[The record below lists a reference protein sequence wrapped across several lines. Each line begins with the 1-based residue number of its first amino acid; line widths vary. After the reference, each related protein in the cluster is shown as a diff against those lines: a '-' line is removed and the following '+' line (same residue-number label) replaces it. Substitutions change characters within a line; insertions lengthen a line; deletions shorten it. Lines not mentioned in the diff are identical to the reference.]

1 MKNITTIK
9 KTAIEKTAM
18 KKITAKITTT
28 ALLFFLALFTLTT
41 CLKAQESGQQARKTG
56 WFVGVSPYFLGAKIK
71 TTTENTTLTERYTE
85 GTRTLDTT
93 SELFSG
99 EIAKASVE
107 FRSSE
112 DGDITSDATIDTF
125 AINAVLDV
133 CADGTYT
140 GAGSYFHR
148 DFHENSNTEPPGT
161 ENFGGD
167 ISICSNHFQG
177 LANPFSRSLTGVT
190 VDSATLSS
198 STTSENTPLTGN
210 GLQFGYNFKKFRV
223 SLNSHLW
230 SAGENK
236 LDSQLLLLDYFLP
249 YGLYAGGGFGTAKL
263 DTSIGSASKTA
274 PALHF
279 GYQHNFTNNFSLEAG
294 LLWFGASFSLE
305 KSAAAPEATISDIA
319 ILDPDPIDSSALVG
333 GIITITVVGIYSFQD
348 NRDGNALTM
357 DYSNVDNRILVTRT
371 LTATYGAIVESPG
384 DPIETTTPTKITH
397 ELEAPTSIFI
407 RFVWKF
413 R

>member
-1 MKNITTIK
+1 MKNITAMQ
-9 KTAIEKTAM
+9 KTAIE
-18 KKITAKITTT
+18 KITAKITTT

-41 CLKAQESGQQARKTG
+41 CLKAQESGQTRKQG

-161 ENFGGD
+161 ENFG
-167 ISICSNHFQG
+167 
-177 LANPFSRSLTGVT
+177 
-190 VDSATLSS
+190 
-198 STTSENTPLTGN
+198 
-210 GLQFGYNFKKFRV
+210 
-223 SLNSHLW
+223 
-230 SAGENK
+230 
-236 LDSQLLLLDYFLP
+236 
-249 YGLYAGGGFGTAKL
+249 
-263 DTSIGSASKTA
+263 
-274 PALHF
+274 
-279 GYQHNFTNNFSLEAG
+279 
-294 LLWFGASFSLE
+294 
-305 KSAAAPEATISDIA
+305 
-319 ILDPDPIDSSALVG
+319 
-333 GIITITVVGIYSFQD
+333 
-348 NRDGNALTM
+348 
-357 DYSNVDNRILVTRT
+357 
-371 LTATYGAIVESPG
+371 
-384 DPIETTTPTKITH
+384 KI
-397 ELEAPTSIFI
+397 
-407 RFVWKF
+407 
-413 R
+413 